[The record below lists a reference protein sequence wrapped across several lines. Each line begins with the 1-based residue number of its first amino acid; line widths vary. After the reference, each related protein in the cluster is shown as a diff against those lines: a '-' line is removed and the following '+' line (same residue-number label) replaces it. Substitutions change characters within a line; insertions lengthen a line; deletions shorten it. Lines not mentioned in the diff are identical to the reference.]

1 MKKIALIVDSSSG
14 IKNGQYPHVYVL
26 PMIITEQQGSNII
39 SYRDGVD
46 ITVNQL
52 SSKLEAGADIKTSQA
67 NVKEMFDL
75 VESVKKDYE
84 KVFVLPIP
92 STISGN
98 YNS

>member
-14 IKNGQYPHVYVL
+14 VKNGQYPHVFVL

-39 SYRDGVD
+39 SYRDGID
-46 ITVNQL
+46 ITVDEL
-52 SSKLEAGADIKTSQA
+52 SSKLEAGAEIKTSQA
-67 NVKEMFDL
+67 SPIEMFNL
-75 VESVKKDYE
+75 LEKLKKDYE
-84 KVFVLPIP
+84 KIFVLPIP